1 MENLDM
7 GEMVKSHYGNLFP
20 QELSI
25 RALLS
30 FSRHALWLSCYAYG
44 GFFLGD
50 LPGINSSR
58 AFGSNS
64 VCNQNETSH
73 TQRA

>member
-30 FSRHALWLSCYAYG
+30 FSRHASYG
-44 GFFLGD
+44 SLAM
-50 LPGINSSR
+50 R
-58 AFGSNS
+58 MAAFSLA
-64 VCNQNETSH
+64 CL
-73 TQRA
+73 A

>member
-30 FSRHALWLSCYAYG
+30 FSRHARYG
-44 GFFLGD
+44 SLAMRMATFSLAC
-50 LPGINSSR
+50 L
-58 AFGSNS
+58 A
-64 VCNQNETSH
+64 
-73 TQRA
+73 

>member
-7 GEMVKSHYGNLFP
+7 GKMVKSHYGNLFP

-30 FSRHALWLSCYAYG
+30 FSRHALWLSCYAYD
-44 GFFLGD
+44 GFFFG
-50 LPGINSSR
+50 LPW
-58 AFGSNS
+58 
-64 VCNQNETSH
+64 H
-73 TQRA
+73 TLFESIRLKFRMQ

>member
-7 GEMVKSHYGNLFP
+7 GEMVKSHYGNPFP

-30 FSRHALWLSCYAYG
+30 FSRHALWLPCYAYD
-44 GFFLGD
+44 GFFLD
-50 LPGINSSR
+50 FFFTHRYITIL
-58 AFGSNS
+58 
-64 VCNQNETSH
+64 
-73 TQRA
+73 